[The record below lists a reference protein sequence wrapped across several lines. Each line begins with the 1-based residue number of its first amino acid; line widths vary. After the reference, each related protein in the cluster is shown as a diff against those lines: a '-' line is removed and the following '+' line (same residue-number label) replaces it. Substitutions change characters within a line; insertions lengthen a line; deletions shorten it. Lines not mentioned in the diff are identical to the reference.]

1 MNKNSFKYLF
11 CIGSL
16 VALAQN
22 SPLSDTLTIR
32 NFDENFQK
40 NYTDKAFIYEVIPPT
55 RTAWDDFKEA
65 LARFL
70 RDLFGIAGEGIS
82 GKTIELIMKIIAGIV
97 ILIVIYLIVK
107 AIMNKEGNWI
117 FGKSSDKKIIEY
129 TESERNI
136 HTIPFE
142 KLIQEAIANN
152 NKRLATRYYFLW
164 LLKKLT
170 DKQIIDWH
178 LDKTNSDYSY
188 EIRNHHL
195 KNDFHYLT
203 YLYDYIWY
211 GEFEVTDEIFT
222 KTRKSFETTFQSLH

>member
-1 MNKNSFKYLF
+1 M
-11 CIGSL
+11 
-16 VALAQN
+16 AQN
-22 SPLSDTLTIR
+22 VVSSDTLSIR
-32 NFDENFQK
+32 NFDKNFQSRYLD
-40 NYTDKAFIYEVIPPT
+40 NEFIYEIKPPA

-70 RDLFGIAGEGIS
+70 NDLFGMAGDGIS
-82 GKTIELIMKIIAGIV
+82 GKTIELIMKIIAGII
-97 ILIVIYLIVK
+97 ILVVIYLIVK
-107 AIMNKEGNWI
+107 AIMNKEGSWI
-117 FGKSSDKKIIEY
+117 FGKNSDKKIIEY

-170 DKQIIDWH
+170 DKHIIDWH

-188 EIRNHHL
+188 EIKNHSV
-195 KNDFHYLT
+195 KKDFHYLA

-211 GEFEVTDEIFT
+211 GEFEVTDEIFSKT
-222 KTRKSFETTFQSLH
+222 KKSFETTFQTLA